1 MDVVQILL
9 SLVLGYACG
18 SIPSGYL
25 AGRARGI
32 DIRQHGSGN
41 IGFTNVYRTLGPA
54 WAAPVLIIDVAKG
67 MIPTA
72 LAAGIGLV
80 PALVGLGSILGH
92 VFTPWL
98 RFQGG
103 KGVATTIGVTA
114 FLCFRSLAAGLG
126 LYALALLATGY
137 ISIASILFGLALAP
151 MTILFYPGDPTR
163 LVYAAAVGLLILVR
177 HTTNIRR
184 LVHGNEPRFKPW
196 LKLFR
201 RQT

>member
-1 MDVVQILL
+1 MDVVQTIL
-9 SLVLGYACG
+9 SLALGFACG
-18 SIPSGYL
+18 SIPFGYL
-25 AGRARGI
+25 AGRTRGI

-41 IGFTNVYRTLGPA
+41 IGFTNVYRTLGPT
-54 WAAPVLIIDVAKG
+54 WAAPVLVMDVAKG
-67 MIPTA
+67 MVPTA
-72 LAAGIGLV
+72 MATGLGLV

-98 RFQGG
+98 RFRGG

-114 FLCFRSLAAGLG
+114 FLCFHSLAAGLG
-126 LYALALLATGY
+126 LYALALLATGF
-137 ISIASILFGLALAP
+137 ISVASILFGLALAP

-163 LVYAAAVGLLILVR
+163 LAYAAVVGLLILVR
-177 HTTNIRR
+177 HATNIKR
-184 LVHGNEPRFKPW
+184 LVQGNEPRFKPW